1 MVRRGWAAVVG
12 LVACLLL
19 LPLVA
24 PGPAPDGRAAE
35 TAVTAAVDRD
45 VVETPTASSAASTGG
60 DAAGE
65 PCPCGKEPSVRRPV
79 ARTPRAA
86 GAAGA
91 SVVAT
96 ATPGVDRGGT
106 DIGAA
111 RTGGRSGTVASAPN
125 AVELQTF
132 RC

>member
-1 MVRRGWAAVVG
+1 MVG

-19 LPLVA
+19 LPLVV
-24 PGPAPDGRAAE
+24 PGPEHGGRAAQ

-45 VVETPTASSAASTGG
+45 VVETPTASSAASAGG

-86 GAAGA
+86 TAAGA
-91 SVVAT
+91 SVVET

-111 RTGGRSGTVASAPN
+111 RTSGRTGAVASVPN